1 MSAGLSPK
9 GGGVRTFHLAKV
21 RGGSQFDFINLA
33 FFQFG
38 DISFFLQ
45 NLGYDDM
52 VDISLC
58 HNISIDK
65 VAHGEEPIKEV
76 LQMQVLLKPPT
87 ITPIH
92 SGESKSNFP
101 QGPKIIIGK
110 VIPSQAEPYCITMP
124 ARHNGMARA

>member
-1 MSAGLSPK
+1 MCQQGPVSQPNLSAGLSPR

-33 FFQFG
+33 IFQFG
-38 DISFFLQ
+38 DISFSKSWL
-45 NLGYDDM
+45 DDM
-52 VDISLC
+52 IDISLC

-65 VAHGEEPIKEV
+65 VAHGEEPVKEV
-76 LQMQVLLKPPT
+76 LQMQVLFKPPT

-101 QGPKIIIGK
+101 QGPKNIIGK
-110 VIPSQAEPYCITMP
+110 VIPS
-124 ARHNGMARA
+124 

>member
-1 MSAGLSPK
+1 M
-9 GGGVRTFHLAKV
+9 
-21 RGGSQFDFINLA
+21 I
-33 FFQFG
+33 
-38 DISFFLQ
+38 FLFSKSW
-45 NLGYDDM
+45 LDDM
-52 VDISLC
+52 IDISLC

-76 LQMQVLLKPPT
+76 LQMQVLFKPPT